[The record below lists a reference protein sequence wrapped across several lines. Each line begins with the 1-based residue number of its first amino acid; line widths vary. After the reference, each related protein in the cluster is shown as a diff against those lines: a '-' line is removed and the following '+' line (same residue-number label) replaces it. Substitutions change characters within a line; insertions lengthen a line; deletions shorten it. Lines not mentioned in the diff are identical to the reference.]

1 MAAKPLRRIGSKGP
15 GGVDG
20 LTGESHPASDCWRR
34 SEPADR
40 RTVRGLGS
48 ASSAQTAPWDGAP
61 GDPGMNVGTSV
72 SPPLRPRR
80 TGPSQF
86 LLRLAD
92 DWGLSQEDLVSVLG
106 FTPASAAHVASVL
119 GGWAE
124 FRGRD
129 VRDRIVHLYRIRET
143 LDSLLRD
150 LEVEREWLQEPHD
163 LLGGSSPMSLLLGG
177 SMEELLLVREYVDE
191 FGGI

>member
-1 MAAKPLRRIGSKGP
+1 
-15 GGVDG
+15 
-20 LTGESHPASDCWRR
+20 
-34 SEPADR
+34 
-40 RTVRGLGS
+40 
-48 ASSAQTAPWDGAP
+48 
-61 GDPGMNVGTSV
+61 MNVGTSV